1 MRTFA
6 LALLIAAVTSVSV
19 FAQGKSGI
27 EGVWQLT
34 EITVTGGGG
43 MTMKVTQPSV
53 YIFTKTHY
61 SKIYVA
67 SDKPRPVLDDYSK
80 ATQEQLKSIFVEGF
94 DANAGTYEVSAGT
107 LTLHSIVAKSPS
119 DMKEG
124 TWSTYSMKI
133 SGDTITLTPED
144 SNAGPPKKSVTFKL
158 TRVE

>member
-1 MRTFA
+1 MRTLA
-6 LALLIAAVTSVSV
+6 PALLIAAVTSVSA
-19 FAQGKSGI
+19 FAQGTSGI

-34 EITVTGGGG
+34 EITMTGGG
-43 MTMKVTQPSV
+43 MTMKVRQPSV

-61 SKIYVA
+61 SKLYVA

-80 ATQEQLKSIFVEGF
+80 ATQEQLMSIFVDGF
-94 DANAGTYEVSAGT
+94 DANAGTYEVNAGT

-133 SGDTITLTPED
+133 SGDTITLTPEGA
-144 SNAGPPKKSVTFKL
+144 NAGPPKKSVSFKL

>member
-6 LALLIAAVTSVSV
+6 SLLLIAAVLSVPG
-19 FAQGKSGI
+19 FAEGESGI

-43 MTMKVTQPSV
+43 MTMKITQPSV
-53 YIFTKTHY
+53 YIFTKTHF

-80 ATQEQLKSIFVEGF
+80 ATQEQLLSIFVEGF
-94 DANAGTYEVSAGT
+94 DAIAGTYEVEAGK
-107 LTLHSIVAKSPS
+107 LTLRPIVAKSPS

-124 TWSTYSMKI
+124 TWSNYSMKI
-133 SGDTITLTPED
+133 SGNTITLAPEN
-144 SNAGPPKKSVTFKL
+144 SNAGPSKKPVTFKL